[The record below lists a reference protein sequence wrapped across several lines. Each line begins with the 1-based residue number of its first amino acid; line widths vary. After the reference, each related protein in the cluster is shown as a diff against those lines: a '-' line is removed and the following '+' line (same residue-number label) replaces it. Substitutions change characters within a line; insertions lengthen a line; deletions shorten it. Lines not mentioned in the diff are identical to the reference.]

1 VPSFPRAGQKPWQG
15 EARPNEPLQPMA
27 TGLEQA
33 ARPIHAGHEA
43 DNIPPAAQFIHSPDD
58 GEAHDARK
66 HTTQWVG
73 DKVQLTETCDDDL
86 PHLIQCA
93 HPSPPLALQRD
104 QGWLRHPDQ
113 RGHAPLSHLDH
124 RHSHKNH

>member
-1 VPSFPRAGQKPWQG
+1 
-15 EARPNEPLQPMA
+15 MA

-33 ARPIHAGHEA
+33 ARPIHAGREA
-43 DNIPPAAQFIHSPDD
+43 DNISPAAQFIRSPDD
-58 GEAHDARK
+58 GEAHDART

-93 HPSPPLALQRD
+93 HPSPPLAVND
-104 QGWLRHPDQ
+104 G
-113 RGHAPLSHLDH
+113 
-124 RHSHKNH
+124 